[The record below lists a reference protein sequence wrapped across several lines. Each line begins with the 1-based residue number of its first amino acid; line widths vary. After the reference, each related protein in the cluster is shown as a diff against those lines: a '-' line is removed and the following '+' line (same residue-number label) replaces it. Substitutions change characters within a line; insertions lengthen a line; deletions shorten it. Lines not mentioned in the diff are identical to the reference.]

1 MAGCPV
7 EIERK
12 YLIAYPDT
20 ELLRKAGERFTEV
33 VTKTQVYDSV
43 NSKSAYMRSKN
54 PAVKY
59 LVS

>member
-20 ELLRKAGERFTEV
+20 ELLRKAEGVRIWDIPQT
-33 VTKTQVYDSV
+33 
-43 NSKSAYMRSKN
+43 
-54 PAVKY
+54 
-59 LVS
+59 